1 MQLKEVLQRHN
12 FTCSKRYG
20 QNFLSDPQL
29 LRSIAACGADA
40 GDKVVEV
47 GAGAGTLTRALCE
60 MGARVTAFEIDEK
73 LRPVLQETLAGTDA
87 NVVFADVMQYDLAH
101 LGDEPFRL
109 VANLPYYITT
119 PVIFRFLYDPRLLS
133 LTIMVQKEVAER
145 MCAEAGT
152 PAYGAL
158 SAQMQAMGQVCA
170 VREVSRRMFLPAP
183 EVDSAVVRL
192 DICPRVP
199 REQLPAYRK
208 TVAAAFAMRRKTL
221 ANNLTAAFGL
231 TKPDAE
237 RAVEEVCG
245 NKAAR
250 GETLNVEQFAAL
262 SDLLFAGGGA
272 SCNP

>member
-1 MQLKEVLQRHN
+1 MQLKEILQRHR

-29 LRSIAACGADA
+29 LRAIACDGADA
-40 GDKVVEV
+40 GDNVVEV

-60 MGARVTAFEIDEK
+60 RGARVTAFEIDEN
-73 LRPVLQETLAGTDA
+73 LRPVLAETLAGTDA
-87 NVVFADVMQYDLAH
+87 NVLFADVMEYDLAL
-101 LGDEPFRL
+101 LGDESFRL

-133 LTIMVQKEVAER
+133 LTVMVQKEVAER
-145 MCAEAGT
+145 ICAAAGT
-152 PAYGAL
+152 QSYGAL
-158 SAQMQAMGQVCA
+158 SAQMQAMGQVRI
-170 VREVSRRMFLPAP
+170 VREVPRRMFFPAP

-199 REQLPAYRK
+199 REQLPDYRK

-221 ANNLTAAFGL
+221 ANNLTAAFGSA
-231 TKPDAE
+231 KPDAE
-237 RAVEEVCG
+237 RMVEKVCG

-250 GETLNVEQFAAL
+250 GETLGVEQFAAL
-262 SDLLFAGGGA
+262 SEMLFAKG
-272 SCNP
+272 